1 MSSTVRV
8 NVDKGFLVS
17 VKWECLEQ
25 KFTIFAE
32 LFYRLLYLTHDC
44 PGLLISV
51 IGGNKSF
58 HAPHDVCLHFQH
70 GLLNAAK
77 STNGWIITSGQDEVC
92 VLVSC

>member
-8 NVDKGFLVS
+8 NVVKGFLVL

-25 KFTIFAE
+25 KFTISAG
-32 LFYRLLYLTHDC
+32 LLHRLYLTHDR

-92 VLVSC
+92 VLVSS